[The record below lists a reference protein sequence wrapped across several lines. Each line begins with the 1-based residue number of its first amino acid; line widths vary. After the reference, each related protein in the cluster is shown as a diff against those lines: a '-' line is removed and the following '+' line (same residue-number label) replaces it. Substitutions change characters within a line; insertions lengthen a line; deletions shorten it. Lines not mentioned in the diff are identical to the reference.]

1 MTEDQFDPL
10 DEAFGEDGLIELIDE
25 DGESQTFELLGAFDM
40 DGEHYLAV
48 SEPTDET
55 DIESMEVFILK
66 TIEDEDGNDIYVT
79 PEDDEADAA
88 FEFFLNMVD
97 AAEADG
103 EDGEDA

>member
-25 DGESQTFELLGAFDM
+25 EGESQKFELLGAFDM
-40 DGEHYLAV
+40 DGEHFLAV
-48 SEPTDET
+48 SEPTDEEDE

-79 PEDDEADAA
+79 PDDDEADAA

-97 AAEADG
+97 AAEAEG
-103 EDGEDA
+103 EEE